1 MIIRMFFVAI
11 RVLVQTS
18 VQLQKTISYTMK
30 EPVIAYEETDAK
42 AIFSSNTDQLINLV
56 TACVF

>member
-1 MIIRMFFVAI
+1 MFFVAI